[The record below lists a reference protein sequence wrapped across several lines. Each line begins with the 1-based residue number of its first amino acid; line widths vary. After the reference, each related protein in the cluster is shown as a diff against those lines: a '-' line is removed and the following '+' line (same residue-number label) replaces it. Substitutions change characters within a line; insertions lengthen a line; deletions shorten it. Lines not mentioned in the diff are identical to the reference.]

1 MQNKPTYTAEEI
13 KEKVTQV
20 NDIESYKILA
30 KLIDEEIDL
39 YETEDLLTLADA
51 SMKLF
56 IRSLL
61 FGAKRLK

>member
-1 MQNKPTYTAEEI
+1 MPKPTYTAEEI
-13 KEKVTQV
+13 REKVTQV

-61 FGAKRLK
+61 LGAKRLK

>member
-1 MQNKPTYTAEEI
+1 MTPTYTAQEI

-39 YETEDLLTLADA
+39 YEADDLPILTEA